1 MPRKSS
7 GSYRKK
13 RAPSVQFRNVAEA
26 EAYVDCRKTGKAKSD
41 CYPPS
46 KLTKLKRSQSSIS
59 RSPTLNLRLQAY
71 SQLASKLGIGIPPP
85 PLIKKATTKTEKMI
99 MLNYG
104 RNVRKMYSLVNKKLA
119 EAGQKVQVM
128 NGQPIIVD
136 KAQKKSIPISMA
148 SSSIPVAPSLN
159 NFNVPGNSFQAKIA
173 AAARKR
179 ASSGKVNL
187 QKLEEQLE
195 KEKQAALQRA
205 ATEVVDYDDVDEDDF
220 HSADEGT
227 GQEKGWFGKAWDY
240 MTRVPE
246 GYEVNDVL
254 RI

>member
-1 MPRKSS
+1 MPRKNS
-7 GSYRKK
+7 GSYRRK
-13 RAPSVQFRNVAEA
+13 APSVSFRNVGEA
-26 EAYVDCRKTGKAKSD
+26 EAYVDCRKTGKSKSD

-59 RSPTLNLRLQAY
+59 RSPTINLRLQAY
-71 SQLASKLGIGIPPP
+71 AQLATKLGIGVPPP

-104 RNVRKMYSLVNKKLA
+104 RNVRKMYSLVNKRLA

-136 KAQKKSIPISMA
+136 KGKQKSIPISMA
-148 SSSIPVAPSLN
+148 TSSIPEAPSLN
-159 NFNVPGNSFQAKIA
+159 NFAVPGNSFQARIA

-179 ASSGKVNL
+179 ASSGRVNL

-205 ATEVVDYDDVDEDDF
+205 ATEVVDYDDVDEDEF
-220 HSADEGT
+220 HSADEGE
-227 GQEKGWFGKAWDY
+227 GEQKGWFGKAWDY
-240 MTRVPE
+240 MTRAPE
-246 GYEVNDVL
+246 GYEGSFG
-254 RI
+254 